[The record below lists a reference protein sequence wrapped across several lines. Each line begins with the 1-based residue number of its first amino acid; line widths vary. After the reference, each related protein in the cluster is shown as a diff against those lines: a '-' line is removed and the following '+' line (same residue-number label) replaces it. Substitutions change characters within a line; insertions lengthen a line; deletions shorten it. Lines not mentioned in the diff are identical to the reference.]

1 MPRAHPAVL
10 DQDCS
15 ISGTLNPFLLNYK
28 LKWLTSSVKLSLK
41 NSSLSLPLWLLRWP
55 HGPRHELSAFQVIF
69 FKFSSRLLD
78 AWSAGWLLTLS
89 IGACESASS
98 HDAHPHMLLQVII
111 VELTTIEDSALL
123 VDNVFATLIFVR
135 KKVLP
140 PSSGDFKCWP
150 IFLTEETLSR
160 WAFLSI

>member
-15 ISGTLNPFLLNYK
+15 ISRTLNPFLLNYK
-28 LKWLTSSVKLSLK
+28 WLPQSNWAWKIP
-41 NSSLSLPLWLLRWP
+41 LSLPLWLLRRP

-78 AWSAGWLLTLS
+78 AWSADWLLTRS
-89 IGACESASS
+89 TGACESASS

-111 VELTTIEDSALL
+111 FELTTIEDSALL
-123 VDNVFATLIFVR
+123 VDNVFATLIFLE

-140 PSSGDFKCWP
+140 PSSGDFKCWL
-150 IFLTEETLSR
+150 IFLTEETLSH